1 MSSKKLSESAKKRI
15 KEVKSDPK
23 FNKFKEEIEDN
34 TETEIHIKSD
44 GSHIAFKLYGST
56 MDVCNVLLNCFKD
69 NEKFFALVKA
79 SVAAYTLDNE
89 IKSGEVPDSIKEL
102 AKVISELG
110 KVLN

>member
-15 KEVKSDPK
+15 KEVKAGPK

-56 MDVCNVLLNCFKD
+56 MDVCKVLVNCFKD
-69 NEKFFALVKA
+69 NEKFFAMVKA
-79 SVAAYTLDNE
+79 SVAAYTLDRE
-89 IKSGEVPDSIKEL
+89 INSKDAPEAIKEFGKML
-102 AKVISELG
+102 SALG
-110 KVLN
+110 KVIN